1 MYREGVN
8 VVKDVKIAI
17 AGLGR
22 VGSKFLQKLT
32 DRRSSGVK
40 IIGVAEANP
49 DAPGV
54 KFAET
59 NEIKVY
65 RDIQDI
71 VKLGDAVDVIFD
83 LTGSIEVRKALRS
96 GLAESN
102 NRHTV
107 VAPEVIA
114 FLIWDIMAA
123 GEAFPTDRVA
133 GGY

>member
-1 MYREGVN
+1 M
-8 VVKDVKIAI
+8 VKDVKIAI

-32 DRRSSGVK
+32 DRISSGVK
-40 IIGVAEANP
+40 IIAVAEANP

-54 KFAET
+54 KIAEAR
-59 NEIKVY
+59 EIRVY
-65 RDIQDI
+65 RDVQDI

-107 VAPEVIA
+107 VAPEVVA

-123 GEAFPTDRVA
+123 GEAFPTSHA
-133 GGY
+133 ATGY

>member
-1 MYREGVN
+1 M
-8 VVKDVKIAI
+8 VKDVKIAI

-59 NEIKVY
+59 KEIKVY

>member
-59 NEIKVY
+59 KEIKVY